1 MGIAQLILVM
11 KFNIL
16 TNALPRLDVSMIYGV
31 VRDAGLGSSCGGAT
45 DSERIRMKVDTCSIF
60 ECGYYLQVSP
70 SPPSLC
76 TPPGFNYL
84 TLQPTFVRSQLERAL
99 RET

>member
-1 MGIAQLILVM
+1 MDIVQLILVM

-16 TNALPRLDVSMIYGV
+16 TNALPRLNVSMIYGV
-31 VRDAGLGSSCGGAT
+31 VRDAGLGSSYGGAT

-70 SPPSLC
+70 FSTFSLH
-76 TPPGFNYL
+76 
-84 TLQPTFVRSQLERAL
+84 PTGV
-99 RET
+99 